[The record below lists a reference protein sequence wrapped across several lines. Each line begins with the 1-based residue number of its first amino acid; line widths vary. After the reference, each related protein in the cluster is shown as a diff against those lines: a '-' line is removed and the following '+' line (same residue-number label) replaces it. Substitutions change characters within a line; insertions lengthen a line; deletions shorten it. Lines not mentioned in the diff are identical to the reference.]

1 MRNATSTPPAAKP
14 TRESGLFVVNLE
26 DINSRSFILFVQTAE
41 LILKY
46 ADAALYRAGLSLI
59 KLMVLQVLES
69 HGGSLT
75 PSRIADLTV
84 REKHNITTL
93 IRRLQ
98 RDGLIKTAKNTK
110 DKRSFNVIITEKGRR
125 AIKLASPTAKNIVK
139 EVMSTMPSTSALAL
153 EGLLKEMRQNAWQA
167 LCKLDEED

>member
-1 MRNATSTPPAAKP
+1 MRSATSTPPAAKP

-26 DINSRSFILFVQTAE
+26 DINARTFILFVQTAE
-41 LILKY
+41 LVLKY

-98 RDGLIKTAKNTK
+98 RDGFIKTSKNTK

-125 AIKLASPTAKNIVK
+125 AIKLASPAAKNIVK
-139 EVMSTMPSTSALAL
+139 EVMSDMPGTSALAF
-153 EGLLKEMRQNAWQA
+153 EALLKDVRQHAWEA